1 MTGLTVRKHLGAKAL
16 LEAPLEDPVAEP
28 HYETG
33 A

>member
-1 MTGLTVRKHLGAKAL
+1 MPGVTVREHLGAKAL
-16 LEAPLEDPVAEP
+16 PDAPLEDPVAEP